1 MVFNTL
7 DYHAR
12 LADLCIEE
20 ANIAQASS
28 ISVRDLKAELKSLGV
43 STENVLE
50 KGELIARYAS
60 LPRDPAERPRRPK
73 TTASTLLRTSDP
85 SAARMAT
92 GRSGSPW

>member
-1 MVFNTL
+1 MVLNTL

-12 LADLCIEE
+12 LADLYIEE

-50 KGELIARYAS
+50 KGELIARYARS
-60 LPRDPAERPRRPK
+60 ENGDGEAGSIAKPPK
-73 TTASTLLRTSDP
+73 GGCCVVS
-85 SAARMAT
+85 
-92 GRSGSPW
+92 